1 MGRHYQKA
9 IPMRPAYD
17 EKLVSFS
24 SSLGEA
30 ICKGKTI
37 PYADNDVTYALK
49 LQNDRLKEKNIEMD
63 FEVFKW
69 THDSPV
75 GNTFFDGES
84 WYDEYYKSTVG
95 LAFLGV
101 KRHIKQN
108 DQIIYQDKHRRDFY
122 GTVTDVISGSHPDDE
137 SICCPNCAAVST
149 VKDLQNG
156 CPFCGTQYEVTSS
169 NDEDGVAQWIEMNLA

>member
-17 EKLVSFS
+17 EKLISFS

-49 LQNDRLKEKNIEMD
+49 LQNDRLKEKEIEMD

-75 GNTFFDGES
+75 GNTFFDGEG

-101 KRHIKQN
+101 KRRIKQN

-122 GTVTDVISGSHPDDE
+122 GTVTDVISGSHPDNE
-137 SICCPNCAAVST
+137 SIC
-149 VKDLQNG
+149 
-156 CPFCGTQYEVTSS
+156 
-169 NDEDGVAQWIEMNLA
+169 